1 METFIQEV
9 LNIEKDLL
17 DVTKLNKYMI
27 ITKQQQKEH
36 DEAEICYIC
45 HNRRNGEYYPFSEKD
60 YKVRDHN
67 HITGRRL
74 SI

>member
-1 METFIQEV
+1 
-9 LNIEKDLL
+9 
-17 DVTKLNKYMI
+17 MI

-67 HITGRRL
+67 HITGE
-74 SI
+74 